1 MYVIFNNNMIQNTQK
16 MSKKQTVLFID
27 AGHGGLHP
35 MTKEYLTPPTI
46 GKKTLHTN
54 GKPYHHN
61 GWFYEGHF
69 NRQIA
74 NEFIEKA
81 TAAGFHCIPVF
92 HPYEDNSL
100 KDRTDTANARSRE
113 LNTDSLF
120 LSFHANA
127 AGVGTAPQTS
137 AEGVCSFV
145 YKLGSTTAQLAL
157 DVTKQLEKVFDA
169 YGSRR
174 RASLV
179 LDNPLHITTATRMGA
194 ILLELGFFDNPNN
207 ADLLV
212 NPTFRTQLVNVMVET
227 LKTKLK

>member
-1 MYVIFNNNMIQNTQK
+1 MA
-16 MSKKQTVLFID
+16 KKQTVLFID
-27 AGHGGLHP
+27 AGHGGLDP
-35 MTKEYLTPPTI
+35 MTKEYLTPANI

-54 GKPYHHN
+54 GKAYHYN

-74 NEFIEKA
+74 NEFITMA

-92 HPYEDNSL
+92 HPFKDNNL
-100 KDRTDTANARSRE
+100 KERTDNANSIYSQ
-113 LNTDSLF
+113 LNQKALF

-127 AGVGTAPQTS
+127 AGIGTAPQTT

-145 YKLGSTTAQLAL
+145 YKLGSETANTAQ
-157 DVTKQLEKVFDA
+157 VMTKELEKIFDK

-174 RASLV
+174 RSTLV
-179 LDNPLHITTATRMGA
+179 LDNSLHITTYTTMPA

-207 ADLLV
+207 ADLLI
-212 NPTFRTQLVNVMVET
+212 NPTFRTALVRTMIET
-227 LKTKLK
+227 LKTRLA

>member
-1 MYVIFNNNMIQNTQK
+1 MA
-16 MSKKQTVLFID
+16 KKQTVLFID
-27 AGHGGLHP
+27 AGHGGLDP
-35 MTKEYLTPPTI
+35 MTKEYLTDPKI

-54 GKPYHHN
+54 GKSYHYN

-74 NEFIEKA
+74 NEFITKA
-81 TAAGFHCIPVF
+81 TASGFHCIPVF
-92 HPYEDNSL
+92 HPFKDNNL
-100 KDRTDTANARSRE
+100 IERTDTANTINKQ
-113 LNTDSLF
+113 LNQKSLF
-120 LSFHANA
+120 LSFHSNA
-127 AGVGTAPQTS
+127 AGVGTGPQTT

-145 YKLGSTTAQLAL
+145 YKLGTETANLAQ
-157 DVTKQLEKVFDA
+157 VMTKEMEKIFDK

-179 LDNPLHITTATRMGA
+179 LDNSLHITTYTNMPA

-212 NPTFRTQLVNVMVET
+212 NPTFRTSLVNTIVEV
-227 LKTKLK
+227 LKTRLA

>member
-1 MYVIFNNNMIQNTQK
+1 MA
-16 MSKKQTVLFID
+16 KKQTVLFID
-27 AGHGGLHP
+27 AGHGGLDP
-35 MTKEYLTPPTI
+35 MTKEYLTDPKI

-54 GKPYHHN
+54 GKAYHHN

-74 NEFIEKA
+74 NEFITKA

-92 HPYEDNSL
+92 HPFKDNNL
-100 KDRTDTANARSRE
+100 KERTDTANSINRQ
-113 LNTDSLF
+113 LNQKSLF
-120 LSFHANA
+120 LSFHSNA
-127 AGVGTAPQTS
+127 AGVGTAPQTV

-145 YKLGSTTAQLAL
+145 YKLGTETANLAQ
-157 DVTKQLEKVFDA
+157 VMTREMEKIFDK

-179 LDNPLHITTATRMGA
+179 LDNSLHITTHTNMPA

-212 NPTFRTQLVNVMVET
+212 NPTFRTSIVNTIVEV
-227 LKTKLK
+227 LKTRLA